1 MSPYWF
7 EQKLNVPLLV
17 KRGKPEPS
25 SPPLELYDETQS
37 HDFWLTRMRRMLSP
51 SRGSSKHFK
60 IIKMT
65 WWRMDSIF
73 PRLASMLSLL
83 FQQLM
88 YSCNRKRFVSVLFN
102 LEANTI
108 LKMVLYL
115 QLFYAVK
122 QKVLRL
128 EGAVF
133 RWYATG
139 SVSLAH
145 LAAWRKR

>member
-37 HDFWLTRMRRMLSP
+37 YDFWLTRMRRILSP
-51 SRGSSKHFK
+51 SRTVGQVSKRLK
-60 IIKMT
+60 IKMT

-88 YSCNRKRFVSVLFN
+88 YSCIRKIGFLSGLFN
-102 LEANTI
+102 LWHNTI
-108 LKMVLYL
+108 FKMVLYL
-115 QLFYAVK
+115 Q
-122 QKVLRL
+122 VLYGISLNSKAGLGIRL
-128 EGAVF
+128 SVF
-133 RWYATG
+133 RANH
-139 SVSLAH
+139 SFFAQ
-145 LAAWRKR
+145 K